1 MLRSHYGAREK
12 DVCLGHAVKPG
23 GWPILEPNT
32 LAPRATGSHLRRS
45 SIPSPYTVS
54 TRTSASENL
63 AKSGHCWCLARDMRA
78 AEPGVQYGGTLHSLK
93 RVRCTLVAHLHH
105 THTHTQGGARQYACA
120 LLDAPSIHMVPVC
133 FAIAAD
139 ARSQSMSLFPA
150 PRCLHPKP
158 ATPFADYYLDAQEP
172 GMEQLSVHC
181 LYRPSQSF
189 PSW

>member
-1 MLRSHYGAREK
+1 MFSTAALF
-12 DVCLGHAVKPG
+12 
-23 GWPILEPNT
+23 ILSKECD
-32 LAPRATGSHLRRS
+32 AHS
-45 SIPSPYTVS
+45 SPTYI
-54 TRTSASENL
+54 
-63 AKSGHCWCLARDMRA
+63 
-78 AEPGVQYGGTLHSLK
+78 
-93 RVRCTLVAHLHH
+93 

>member
-1 MLRSHYGAREK
+1 MFSTAALF
-12 DVCLGHAVKPG
+12 
-23 GWPILEPNT
+23 ILSKECD
-32 LAPRATGSHLRRS
+32 AHS
-45 SIPSPYTVS
+45 SPTYIT
-54 TRTSASENL
+54 
-63 AKSGHCWCLARDMRA
+63 
-78 AEPGVQYGGTLHSLK
+78 
-93 RVRCTLVAHLHH
+93 H
-105 THTHTQGGARQYACA
+105 THTHKVERGSTRARFSNP
-120 LLDAPSIHMVPVC
+120 PSIHMVPVC